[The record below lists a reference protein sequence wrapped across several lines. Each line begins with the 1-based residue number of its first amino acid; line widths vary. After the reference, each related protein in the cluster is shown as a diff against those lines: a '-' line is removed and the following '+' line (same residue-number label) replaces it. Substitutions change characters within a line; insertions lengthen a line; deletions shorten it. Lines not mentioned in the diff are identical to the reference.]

1 MSGFEQDG
9 STTEGLSWAVNWINE
24 RKEQR
29 IQELREIEKERAEE
43 RAKHVI
49 GDDKVIW
56 LGKPLEVG
64 EAVLASGVFKTKR
77 CIPDRTGEY
86 HAYREV
92 VQPIAEYG
100 TAITNIS
107 YDYERINCPRF
118 RKCEECPNL
127 IGSPAL
133 GDVNLDLEN

>member
-1 MSGFEQDG
+1 MSDFEQRDS
-9 STTEGLSWAVNWINE
+9 STESLSWAADWVNE
-24 RKEQR
+24 RREQHVK
-29 IQELREIEKERAEE
+29 ELREIEKERAQE
-43 RAKHVI
+43 RAKHTI

-56 LGKPLEVG
+56 LDEPLAVG
-64 EAVLASGVFKTKR
+64 ETILDSGVFKTKR

-92 VQPIAEYG
+92 AQPIAEYG

-107 YDYERINCPRF
+107 YDYERISCPRF

-133 GDVNLDLEN
+133 GDIDLDLED